1 MKLPWK
7 SSVHYFAIAGSKNG
21 VELKTEWP
29 DAVPDH
35 KTSKWLAPRGRM
47 LIQILTVD
55 DDLDECRVV
64 FHVGIVLCVECG
76 QRHQQRA
83 AAGDIHLRRGTFEW
97 RAGRVRSERVDDVLA
112 TILINKHQRY
122 LQHSN
127 AHHRYTASRESRG
140 NNWCG
145 YLFRV
150 RCRLFAYGPADA
162 TSIPKSPPS
171 LASLKRRLVLPFWYR
186 LTQVVQEKRPLSGSV
201 IVALVSK
208 PCWPSW
214 RSFVWHLQ
222 FCNISGMNDS

>member
-21 VELKTEWP
+21 VELKSEWP

-55 DDLDECRVV
+55 DNLDECRVV

-127 AHHRYTASRESRG
+127 AHHRYTTSRESRG
-140 NNWCG
+140 NNWPLHGLLGETKKSKKVNEVEQFATGPKATELWRHMRSHNVAWHTAELTFPPVISCI
-145 YLFRV
+145 
-150 RCRLFAYGPADA
+150 RLAKKFY
-162 TSIPKSPPS
+162 
-171 LASLKRRLVLPFWYR
+171 
-186 LTQVVQEKRPLSGSV
+186 
-201 IVALVSK
+201 
-208 PCWPSW
+208 
-214 RSFVWHLQ
+214 SFKEH
-222 FCNISGMNDS
+222 